1 MSLKFLRESVQQI
14 LDPIFDDGGLSVE
27 QSKEAVEDDGSA
39 VEQEN
44 GSAEKYKF
52 AIKREKIDD
61 DVDSLP
67 VRHRNEGRRK

>member
-1 MSLKFLRESVQQI
+1 M
-14 LDPIFDDGGLSVE
+14 
-27 QSKEAVEDDGSA
+27 EAVEDDRSA

-44 GSAEKYKF
+44 GGAEKHKF
-52 AIKREKIDD
+52 AIKRKKIDD